1 MYSQLFARSFKWFK
15 DFILFFFYLVL
26 GLAFGVNAL
35 SKLSGGPLDLIYA
48 SGAVSGI
55 MRLTF
60 GFYDYDGEMFVTV
73 CGVRGCL
80 LRDMSQPDLTLYLTN
95 PPPPT

>member
-35 SKLSGGPLDLIYA
+35 AKLSGGPLDLIYA

-60 GFYDYDGEMFVTV
+60 GFYDYDGEMMGGYRVWRAWK
-73 CGVRGCL
+73 GEAN
-80 LRDMSQPDLTLYLTN
+80 LTLQYT
-95 PPPPT
+95 